1 MIQDLPLYL
10 RGPLKS
16 IRELKLWLCLAYLP
30 CHGMAHRS
38 CGPAVPG
45 PGPVCQYGEHAMRA
59 VLRGYSVET
68 TGTHVTAARSS
79 ILMDL
84 PRIPFVLLF
93 FFLNVLASDPFGIS
107 VRTNTFSLFVATTA
121 RVWCDSHTECYSLF
135 KYMFKE
141 PCDDSCCTRQ
151 QLLHHCAC
159 AHLLKRELL
168 VKGNSHK
175 SNPIIR
181 PF

>member
-1 MIQDLPLYL
+1 MIQDLPIYL

-93 FFLNVLASDPFGIS
+93 FFQCSGQRSIWYFGENEYLLSLCRYYSTSVVRLAYRVLLQSVTLSLNTCLKSP
-107 VRTNTFSLFVATTA
+107 ATTVVVHVSSCYTIALA
-121 RVWCDSHTECYSLF
+121 RTF
-135 KYMFKE
+135 
-141 PCDDSCCTRQ
+141 
-151 QLLHHCAC
+151 
-159 AHLLKRELL
+159 
-168 VKGNSHK
+168 
-175 SNPIIR
+175 
-181 PF
+181 

>member
-1 MIQDLPLYL
+1 MIQIQDLPIYL

-93 FFLNVLASDPFGIS
+93 FFFNVLASDPFGIS

-121 RVWCDSHTECYSLF
+121 RVWCDSHTVLLQSVTLSLNTCLKSPATTVVVHVSSCYTIALARTF
-135 KYMFKE
+135 
-141 PCDDSCCTRQ
+141 
-151 QLLHHCAC
+151 
-159 AHLLKRELL
+159 
-168 VKGNSHK
+168 
-175 SNPIIR
+175 
-181 PF
+181 

>member
-1 MIQDLPLYL
+1 MNPMIQDLPIYL

-30 CHGMAHRS
+30 CHAHRS

-84 PRIPFVLLF
+84 HLRIYRASLSFLLF
-93 FFLNVLASDPFGIS
+93 FILQSSGQRSICIS
-107 VRTNTFSLFVATTA
+107 VRTDAFSLCRYCSRSVI
-121 RVWCDSHTECYSLF
+121 CDSHAG
-135 KYMFKE
+135 E
-141 PCDDSCCTRQ
+141 PCDDTCCPHQ
-151 QLLHHCAC
+151 QLPHHCAC
-159 AHLLKRELL
+159 A
-168 VKGNSHK
+168 
-175 SNPIIR
+175 
-181 PF
+181 F